1 MSMLVTHNVTIQD
14 RRTSIR
20 LEPELWNCLVDIANT
35 QSLTIQELCTGI
47 YLGHGSSSYTAAVR
61 VFILLYYWQQASER
75 RVHSIIGPL
84 PSDEAVHR
92 DPRYRSSYTRD
103 KEDFDRRT
111 IWNRDRL
118 DLTPQSGMFLAYWQW
133 VMRRRAL
140 GRLPRYD
147 ELLTGPFADELARGT
162 VNIIDTTPDTPEG
175 FLLSHLSSTSMQFKA
190 FAGQKAIGD
199 LSFKL
204 HAQSLAQET
213 QEVKQSA
220 EPHVASIS
228 QRHAG
233 VNRAYVRLA
242 LPLGDQT
249 GRVVRIATIVRG
261 LRTTPSIFNDKLLG
275 LQIPV
280 ETRGQA
286 ARSAP
291 PAPIPISSPTSAR
304 ITDSRSPRSA

>member
-1 MSMLVTHNVTIQD
+1 MLVTHNVTIQD

-20 LEPELWNCLVDIANT
+20 LEPELWNCLVEIANS
-35 QSLTIQELCTGI
+35 QSLTIQEICTGI

-61 VFILLYYWQQASER
+61 VFILLYYWQKVGGQ

-84 PSDEAVHR
+84 PSDDADHP
-92 DPRYRSSYTRD
+92 DPRYRSSYAQD
-103 KEDFDRRT
+103 KADFDRRT

-118 DLTPQSGMFLAYWQW
+118 DLTPHSGMFLAYWQW

-140 GRLPRYD
+140 GRLPHYD

-162 VNIIDTTPDTPEG
+162 VNIIDTTPEAPES
-175 FLLSHLSSTSMQFKA
+175 FFLSHLSSTSKQFDA

-204 HAQSLAQET
+204 HARSLAQET
-213 QEVKQSA
+213 QEVKLSA

-249 GRVVRIATIVRG
+249 GRVAQVATIVRG
-261 LRTTPSIFNDKLLG
+261 LRTTPSIFNEKLFG
-275 LQIPV
+275 LEIPV
-280 ETRGQA
+280 ET
-286 ARSAP
+286 P
-291 PAPIPISSPTSAR
+291 
-304 ITDSRSPRSA
+304 D

>member
-1 MSMLVTHNVTIQD
+1 MLVTHNVTIQD

-20 LEPELWNCLVDIANT
+20 LEPELWNCLVEIANS
-35 QSLTIQELCTGI
+35 QSLTIQEVCTGI

-61 VFILLYYWQQASER
+61 VFILLYYWQQAGDR
-75 RVHSIIGPL
+75 CVHSMIGPL
-84 PSDEAVHR
+84 PSDDAVDR
-92 DPRYRSSYTRD
+92 DPRYRSSYARD
-103 KEDFDRRT
+103 REDFDRRT

-133 VMRRRAL
+133 VMRRRTL

-162 VNIIDTTPDTPEG
+162 VNIIDTTPESPEG
-175 FLLSHLSSTSMQFKA
+175 FLLSQLSSTSRQFDA

-204 HAQSLAQET
+204 HARSLAQET
-213 QEVKQSA
+213 QEVKLSA

-228 QRHAG
+228 QRHGG

-242 LPLGDQT
+242 LPLADDK
-249 GRVVRIATIVRG
+249 GRVARVATIVRG
-261 LRTTPSIFNDKLLG
+261 LRTTPSIYNEKLFG

-280 ETRGQA
+280 KEPSQA

-291 PAPIPISSPTSAR
+291 PVSMPMSPPRSAR
-304 ITDSRSPRSA
+304 MTDSRSPRSA